1 MRKPKTKRSAY
12 ADSPMFEQLLTELD
26 RAITDLVKSTA
37 EDYFAAR
44 ERLLP
49 NPFKELE

>member
-1 MRKPKTKRSAY
+1 MRKPKKP
-12 ADSPMFEQLLTELD
+12 DPKFEQSLAELD
-26 RAITDLVKSTA
+26 RAIAALVKATA